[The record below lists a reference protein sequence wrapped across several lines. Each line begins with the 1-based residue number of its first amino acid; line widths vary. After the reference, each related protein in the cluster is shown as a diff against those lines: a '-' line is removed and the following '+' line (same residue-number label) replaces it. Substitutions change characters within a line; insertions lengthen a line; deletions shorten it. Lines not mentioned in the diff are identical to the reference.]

1 MIQHRTDRY
10 QCLEEMPKGINEIYE
25 VYCGM
30 SDSPVPKK
38 KFKEILLSFNESIME
53 HIINGGEFNMGFNL
67 SMLSVLRAK
76 VNPRL
81 AKIDWKTSNELK
93 KDLEEKGIPLYDKE
107 TGKGEKWFVYHTT
120 KDYVKFYWAKGQCKV
135 KNSIV
140 YRFDPAGGKNS
151 PKAKLKSLIKND
163 DLAYLRFKRYG
174 NL

>member
-1 MIQHRTDRY
+1 MQHRTDRY
-10 QCLEEMPKGINEIYE
+10 QYLEEMPKGINEIYE
-25 VYCGM
+25 VYCKT

-38 KFKEILLSFNESIME
+38 KFKEIIQGFNESIME
-53 HIINGGEFNMGFNL
+53 HILNGGTFNMGFNL
-67 SMLSVLRAK
+67 SNLSVVRAK
-76 VNPRL
+76 VNPRV
-81 AKIDWKTSNELK
+81 AKIDWKTSN
-93 KDLEEKGIPLYDKE
+93 DLRADLIEKGIPLYDKE

-140 YRFDPAGGKNS
+140 YRFDPAGGKDS
-151 PKAKLKSLIKND
+151 PKSKLKALIKND

>member
-1 MIQHRTDRY
+1 MQHRTDRY

-25 VYCGM
+25 AYCGM

-93 KDLEEKGIPLYDKE
+93 KDLEEKVRNLDQRLGKMKVEIEGGLRKSAAIKVFCGKLEGKE
-107 TGKGEKWFVYHTT
+107 K
-120 KDYVKFYWAKGQCKV
+120 Q
-135 KNSIV
+135 
-140 YRFDPAGGKNS
+140 
-151 PKAKLKSLIKND
+151 
-163 DLAYLRFKRYG
+163 KRERIY
-174 NL
+174 